1 MPDICPCF
9 GIITVAR
16 EELVHDTLRVTADFG
31 VYNCPAPPTFGHLCP
46 DQYNPLSHL
55 FHSGSKKPAYVIHH
69 EE

>member
-1 MPDICPCF
+1 MPGICPSF
-9 GIITVAR
+9 GIITVVR

-46 DQYNPLSHL
+46 GQHNPLSL
-55 FHSGSKKPAYVIHH
+55 LPFSGNKIITKNRHR